1 MYEKTSQKLNALSRV
16 AYQLDFNRRK
26 LPLNA
31 FITSQFSHPPVV
43 WMFHSRK
50 KNHRRNHTE
59 SHKIAECP
67 YALRNEL
74 KLNSRKILY
83 VSCGIETAYFI
94 GARAWS
100 LKA

>member
-1 MYEKTSQKLNALSRV
+1 MNLAPEIMKEV
-16 AYQLDFNRRK
+16 F
-26 LPLNA
+26 
-31 FITSQFSHPPVV
+31 
-43 WMFHSRK
+43 
-50 KNHRRNHTE
+50 E
-59 SHKIAECP
+59 IAECP

-94 GARAWS
+94 GARARS